1 MFRITLTLTSL
12 LLAVLATAIPKQDEK
27 DAKRIIEN
35 DLSHKEHY
43 PNEEAHN
50 VEYDHEAFL
59 GPDEAKSFDQL
70 SPEESRKR
78 LGVIYD
84 KIDKDQDGFVT
95 PEELRGWITYTQ
107 KRYVID
113 DVERQWKAHNP
124 ENKDA
129 ITWQEYRKLVYG
141 FMDDTDPSALEKQA
155 DVEQDDNGFSYK
167 EMLKRDRRRW
177 SVADQDQDEA
187 LTKDEFTG
195 FIHPEEAGHM
205 RELIVIET
213 MEDIDKDKD
222 GKISIDEY
230 IGDMYR
236 GSPGEEE
243 PEWVKSEK
251 DQFVRFRD
259 KDADGFMDKEEV
271 KGWIIP
277 PEFDHAEAEARHLVY
292 DADSDKDGKLTKSEV
307 LDKYDLFVGSQATDF
322 GEALTRHDEF

>member
-1 MFRITLTLTSL
+1 MLRLTLTLSI
-12 LLAVLATAIPKQDEK
+12 LAFVVATAIPKPDEK
-27 DAKRIIEN
+27 EGKDRVIDN
-35 DLSHKEHY
+35 NLSHKEHF
-43 PNEEAHN
+43 PNEEAHD

-59 GPDEAKSFDQL
+59 GPDEAKTFDQL
-70 SPEESRKR
+70 SPEESKRR
-78 LGVIYD
+78 LGLIYD
-84 KIDKDQDGFVT
+84 KIDKDGDGFVSS
-95 PEELRGWITYTQ
+95 EELRSWITYTQ

-113 DVERQWKAHNP
+113 DVERQWRAHNP
-124 ENKDA
+124 ENKDT

-141 FMDDTDPSALEKQA
+141 FMDDSDPSVEKQA
-155 DVEQDDNGFSYK
+155 EMEQDDSGFSYK

-222 GKISIDEY
+222 GKVSIDEY

-236 GSPGEEE
+236 SSPGEEE

-259 KDADGFMDKEEV
+259 KDGDGFMDKEEV
-271 KGWIIP
+271 KSWIIP
-277 PEFDHAEAEARHLVY
+277 PEFDHAEAEARHLVHEG
-292 DADSDKDGKLTKSEV
+292 DADKDGKLTKNEV

-322 GEALTRHDEF
+322 GEALNRHDEF